1 MGAAF
6 YDREK
11 MMEKQQFE
19 FELKEEDCI
28 CANCK
33 YYGGC
38 DRSRNCDTICEK
50 WDISGLA
57 LEDLMEERM

>member
-1 MGAAF
+1 MQ
-6 YDREK
+6 YREK
-11 MMEKQQFE
+11 MMEEQK
-19 FELKEEDCI
+19 FELREEDYI

-38 DRSRNCDTICEK
+38 DRCRNCDTICEK